1 MYAASNAN
9 SLVEINDHPNLPI
22 WAEKIDETDITGI
35 SNKDFLEV
43 TFGVIDQHAQPMVV
57 SFLESPA
64 SCDQRAWH
72 GLARKHAEATDY
84 LFDGGNNYFS
94 LSVFSPDESGFYA
107 RKKNRF
113 YEQRAIMLDDVGTKV
128 PLERLIVEPTA
139 LIQTS
144 EGNYQAVYLLSEP
157 IQNAEDA
164 DALMKA
170 FIGAALCDPGSDGP
184 TARLARLPRGINAK
198 YTPAFVCRLR
208 HWNPSKRYSREELI
222 AGFGIR
228 DFLSVQKPEKAKKEK
243 KPRPETG
250 DPIYF
255 PTDDENPVV
264 VALKNKGL
272 YKTPLGSGKID
283 ITCPWVH
290 DHTDAANQGTTYFEP
305 DDNYPIGGFNC
316 FHAHCKHRS
325 IKNLLEY
332 LEVSPRHARGK
343 AQIYVNPGEM
353 GHILDAAE
361 RELAKS
367 GHHYQ
372 RGGMISIVS
381 TTPETNHTSIIPIK
395 SSNVRVALSN
405 AALWYRYSSTA
416 EDYVQIDPPAE
427 YAKTLFDAPEY
438 RYLPVL
444 RGLARQPY
452 LRSDGSLMTMP
463 GYDPLTGMFGVFAMQ
478 DFNVLENPS
487 LDDMRNALQLIESL
501 LEECPFKSPI
511 DKAAAMCAILTASI
525 RSSLPLAPMFHI
537 RAPQV
542 GSGKSFLCRLIA
554 AFASARLG
562 TPTTFP
568 QEDEECRKLLL
579 AELLTA
585 PAVIEFDN
593 LTTDLVAHKSLC
605 VALTSEYMT
614 DRILG
619 VSKTASVS
627 TRTLFLSSGNNVAP
641 VQDMVRRC
649 ITIDL
654 DPACETPA
662 AKTYKNPRLIEMVL
676 AERGKYVSAA
686 LTIIR
691 GWIVAGRPKQACK
704 ALSTFNDWVDH
715 CVQPLLNFG
724 YANPM
729 LSAFDA
735 MNADPDREAIARLMN
750 VWKDCFEK
758 APGMVR
764 DLVGHA
770 HSNIELAEI
779 LEDIAPDRKGG
790 FNNKSLGRWL
800 KRHAGRVVNGYRF
813 VPADGSRNAS
823 AWKLESVPSVLSVSN

>member
-1 MYAASNAN
+1 MNN
-9 SLVEINDHPNLPI
+9 IIIRPTFSLSEAI
-22 WAEKIDETDITGI
+22 KTDESDITAFPT
-35 SNKDFLEV
+35 NAEFLRAI
-43 TFGVIDQHAQPMVV
+43 FGSVETNEQPILV
-57 SFLESPA
+57 SFVENPA
-64 SCDQRAWH
+64 EVDKRAWK
-72 GLARKHAEATDY
+72 GTDRKRAEASGY
-84 LFDGGNNYFS
+84 LNDGCNNYFS
-94 LSVFSPDESGFYA
+94 LAVFTPDESGFYG
-107 RKKNRF
+107 RKKKQF
-113 YEQRAIMLDDVGTKV
+113 AGLYALMLDDVGTKAPHERITLAPSWV
-128 PLERLIVEPTA
+128 LE
-139 LIQTS
+139 TS
-144 EGNYQAVYLLSEP
+144 PDNFQLGYIFAEP
-157 IQNAEDA
+157 IKDA
-164 DALMKA
+164 VEADKLMKA
-170 FIGAALCDPGSDGP
+170 FIAAGLCDPGADGP
-184 TARLARLPRGINAK
+184 TARLARLPVAINSK
-198 YTPAFVCRLR
+198 RTPAFTCQMKL
-208 HWNPSKRYSREELI
+208 WNLECRYSQDDLIQGFELM
-222 AGFGIR
+222 
-228 DFLSVQKPEKAKKEK
+228 DFLSPEKSEGQEKTKKAK

-250 DPIYF
+250 DQIYF
-255 PTDDENPVV
+255 PNDHENPVV
-264 VALKNKGL
+264 AALKNKGL

-283 ITCPWVH
+283 ITCPWVNQ
-290 DHTDAANQGTTYFEP
+290 HTDATNQGTAYFEP

-316 FHAHCKHRS
+316 LHAHCKHRG
-325 IKNLLEY
+325 IKDLLEY

-395 SSNVRVALSN
+395 PSNVRVALSN
-405 AALWYRYSSTA
+405 AALWYRYNSA
-416 EDYVQIDPPAE
+416 IEDYVQIDPPAE

-463 GYDPLTGMFGVFAMQ
+463 GYDPLTGMFGVFAIQ
-478 DFNVLENPS
+478 DFNVPETPS
-487 LDDMRNALQLIESL
+487 LNDMQNALQLIESL
-501 LEECPFKSPI
+501 LEECPFKSPT
-511 DKAAAMCAILTASI
+511 DKAAAICAILTASI

-654 DPACETPA
+654 DPVSETPA
-662 AKTYKNPRLIEMVL
+662 AKTYKNPRLIENVL

-691 GWIVAGRPKQACK
+691 GWIVAGRPKQECK
-704 ALSTFNDWVDH
+704 SLSTFNDWVDY

-724 YANPM
+724 YPNPM

-735 MNADPDREAIARLMN
+735 MNADPDRDAISRLMN
-750 VWKDCFEK
+750 VWKDCFGK

-764 DLVGHA
+764 ELVATA
-770 HSNIELAEI
+770 HTNIELAEI

-800 KRHAGRVVNGYRF
+800 KRHTGRVVDGCRF
-813 VPADGSRNAS
+813 VPADGSRNAI
-823 AWKLESVPSVLSVSN
+823 AWRLESVLSV